1 MPAAS
6 QQAFSMAQVSRA
18 IKTTILR
25 ACPRSLRDALLRK
38 HPNLRKAAP
47 PGQSFVFS
55 EYHSG
60 IKVNVDTRFK
70 VERIMWSGIYERP
83 LMRYLDTLDMRGWT
97 CMDIGANVGAVA
109 LVLARKVGGAGRVF
123 AFEPGGPNLQRLRNN
138 FGLNPG
144 LASVTE
150 IVPSC
155 VGSSCTELWWSEE
168 EGNPGNASLGVSGSH
183 SVPVTTVDDFVRERS
198 IARVDFMKVDVE
210 GMELEVFQGA
220 RESLMRFRP
229 ILYYETLSRYSDAQG
244 GGNFNKL
251 DSFLSGECGYTLQ
264 RLNCDGRLQPARG
277 SGESDYTVGLPCK

>member
-1 MPAAS
+1 
-6 QQAFSMAQVSRA
+6 MAQVSRA

-25 ACPRSLRDALLRK
+25 ACPRSLRDALLK
-38 HPNLRKAAP
+38 KSPNLRKAAP

-83 LMRYLDTLDMRGWT
+83 LMRYLDTLDMHGWT

-109 LVLARKVGGAGRVF
+109 LVLAKKVGAAGRVF

-138 FGLNPG
+138 FDLNPS
-144 LASVTE
+144 LASITE
-150 IVPSC
+150 VVPNG
-155 VGSSCTELWWSEE
+155 VGSSRSELWWSEE

-198 IARVDFMKVDVE
+198 IARLDFMKVDVE

-229 ILYYETLSRYSDAQG
+229 ILYYETLSRYGGAQG

-251 DSFLSGECGYTLQ
+251 DTFLMDECRYTLYSID
-264 RLNCDGRLQPARG
+264 RNGRLRPTRG
-277 SGESDYTVGLPCK
+277 SGGSDYTVGVPR